1 MAAGI
6 GAVVTIHVVAV
17 VAFLKEGTNA
27 IATGRRHAVV
37 GAIVAIDN
45 GQFGFLRVSDV
56 QNSELINYSE
66 MKNTQTFAL
75 SANYPNPF
83 NPSTEIPYFIAKR
96 GLVNI
101 DIIDVRGNHIISL
114 VNRYQPAGKYSTY
127 WKGTNEKNE
136 LVPAGIYFYRLAAG
150 ENSEVRKMVLLK

>member
-1 MAAGI
+1 M
-6 GAVVTIHVVAV
+6 
-17 VAFLKEGTNA
+17 
-27 IATGRRHAVV
+27 
-37 GAIVAIDN
+37 
-45 GQFGFLRVSDV
+45 SDV

-101 DIIDVRGNHIISL
+101 NIIDVRGNHIISL

-136 LVPAGIYFYRLAAG
+136 LVSAGIYFYRLAAG
-150 ENSEVRKMVLLK
+150 EYSEVRKMVLLK